1 MNIYSQEL
9 KVYRSSMLVWVISLV
24 FLAALF
30 LSFYPSFYD
39 EAEEFTRI
47 LRSYPEG
54 VLLALD
60 IDSTMVSS
68 YLSYY
73 AYIFTFILLGFA
85 IQAMNIGIGLLNRE
99 INGRTAEFLLSKPV
113 RRYQLLSSKLLAALT
128 CLIFTNIVYTAAIC
142 LLSPLLAIHKVDF
155 GILLL
160 LSGAA
165 LWIQLLFLMAGLI
178 LAVFFQG
185 IKSPVII
192 SISTVFSLYVLNMLT
207 SFTQTKGLRYVTPF
221 QYFDMGYIMEHST
234 YEWKYIWLLAAL
246 IIGGGFLVFAAFSH
260 KDVKV

>member
-1 MNIYSQEL
+1 
-9 KVYRSSMLVWVISLV
+9 
-24 FLAALF
+24 
-30 LSFYPSFYD
+30 
-39 EAEEFTRI
+39 
-47 LRSYPEG
+47 
-54 VLLALD
+54 
-60 IDSTMVSS
+60 
-68 YLSYY
+68 
-73 AYIFTFILLGFA
+73 
-85 IQAMNIGIGLLNRE
+85 
-99 INGRTAEFLLSKPV
+99 
-113 RRYQLLSSKLLAALT
+113 
-128 CLIFTNIVYTAAIC
+128 
-142 LLSPLLAIHKVDF
+142 
-155 GILLL
+155 
-160 LSGAA
+160 
-165 LWIQLLFLMAGLI
+165 MAGLI

>member
-1 MNIYSQEL
+1 MSIYRQEL
-9 KVYRSSMLVWVISLV
+9 KVNRNSILVWVISLV
-24 FLAALF
+24 ILAALF

-47 LRSYPEG
+47 VQSYPEG

-68 YLSYY
+68 YIRYY
-73 AYIFTFILLGFA
+73 AYIFTFISLGFA

-99 INGRTAEFLLSKPV
+99 ISGRTAEFLLSKPV
-113 RRYQLLSSKLLAALT
+113 SRYQLLSSKLLAALT
-128 CLIFTNIVYTAAIC
+128 GLIFINVLYTAAIC
-142 LLSPLLAIHKVDF
+142 LLSPMFAIHKVDYS
-155 GILLL
+155 ILLL
-160 LSGAA
+160 FSGAL
-165 LWIQLLFLMAGLI
+165 LWIQLLFLMIGLI
-178 LAVFFQG
+178 LAVFIQG

-207 SFTQTKGLRYVTPF
+207 SFTQTKGLRYVCPF
-221 QYFDMGYIMEHST
+221 QYFDTGYIIEHSA

-246 IIGGGFLVFAAFSH
+246 ITGGGFLVFTAFSH